1 MCVVVISKAKT
12 NMVCT
17 IGSRA
22 QVMHG
27 TALKTAGG
35 LRKSDLKKNA
45 AGAIV
50 SRKQS
55 ARAKR
60 EESPLLKLWRDSVKA
75 AYANPKF
82 CGRFV
87 KIRKGSVFYKEIK
100 KEYLKRIAKADKSRP
115 KKKKSSKS
123 KSSSKK
129 RC

>member
-1 MCVVVISKAKT
+1 
-12 NMVCT
+12 
-17 IGSRA
+17 
-22 QVMHG
+22 MHG

-35 LRKSDLKKNA
+35 LHKSDLKKNA

-50 SRKQS
+50 SKKQS

-60 EESPLLKLWRDSVKA
+60 EESPLMKMWRDSVKA

-100 KEYLKRIAKADKSRP
+100 KDYLCRVAKASKCSP
-115 KKKKSSKS
+115 KKKSKS
-123 KSSSKK
+123 KSKSKPRPRP

>member
-1 MCVVVISKAKT
+1 
-12 NMVCT
+12 MVCT

-50 SRKQS
+50 SKKQS

-60 EESPLLKLWRDSVKA
+60 EESPLMKMWRDSVKA
-75 AYANPKF
+75 AYANPKY
-82 CGRFV
+82 CGRFM

-100 KEYLKRIAKADKSRP
+100 KDYLCRVKKASANNKSKPKSKSR
-115 KKKKSSKS
+115 SKS
-123 KSSSKK
+123 KAK
-129 RC
+129 C

>member
-1 MCVVVISKAKT
+1 
-12 NMVCT
+12 
-17 IGSRA
+17 
-22 QVMHG
+22 MHG
-27 TALKTAGG
+27 TALQTAGG

-75 AYANPKF
+75 TYANPKF

-87 KIRKGSVFYKEIK
+87 KIRKGSVFYKETK
-100 KEYLKRIAKADKSRP
+100 KDYLKRVAKADKSRT
-115 KKKKSSKS
+115 KKKTKSKS
-123 KSSSKK
+123 KSKSKK
-129 RC
+129 C

>member
-1 MCVVVISKAKT
+1 MTSKSKRKPT
-12 NMVCT
+12 MVCT

-27 TALKTAGG
+27 TAVKTAGG

-50 SRKQS
+50 SKKQS

-60 EESPLLKLWRDSVKA
+60 EESPLMKMWRDSVKA

-82 CGRFV
+82 CGRFM
-87 KIRKGSVFYKEIK
+87 KITKGSAFYKHIK
-100 KEYLKRIAKADKSRP
+100 KDYLTRVAKACVSPRKKSKTKKRKSR
-115 KKKKSSKS
+115 
-123 KSSSKK
+123 
-129 RC
+129 C